1 MFSDSPLCVQPEGAE
16 RSDRLQNVRSQL
28 CRGQDREARGG
39 VCQDIQ
45 QEAQAVRHDEGQGEG
60 NGRGQVCDGEG
71 RRSCETDCP
80 HQGKNYF
87 YHKNKLMT

>member
-45 QEAQAVRHDEGQGEG
+45 QEAQTVRHDEGQSKG
-60 NGRGQVCDGEG
+60 NRRGKVCDGEG
-71 RRSCETDCP
+71 RRSRQTDCP
-80 HQGKNYF
+80 HQGKDYSYHTNY
-87 YHKNKLMT
+87 